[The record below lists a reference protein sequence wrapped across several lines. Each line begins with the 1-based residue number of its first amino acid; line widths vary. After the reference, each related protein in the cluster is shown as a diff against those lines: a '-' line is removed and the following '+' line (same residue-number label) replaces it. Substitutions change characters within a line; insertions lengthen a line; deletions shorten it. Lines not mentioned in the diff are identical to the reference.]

1 MPIQLK
7 RSTNVNNKSSKLK
20 EKIQQDNIVCQC
32 LPKPL
37 QKIIN
42 LTIFLLTTD
51 VEQKGLAHS
60 QYYSEFMK
68 K

>member
-32 LPKPL
+32 LPKQL

-42 LTIFLLTTD
+42 LAIFLLTTD
-51 VEQKGLAHS
+51 VEQ
-60 QYYSEFMK
+60 
-68 K
+68 